1 MAVMAEAADD
11 EVPRNIASDISVLET
26 VIRRLNETDKLAMLV
41 HNIEEAEMKY
51 ENDPANE
58 DEKRRMMLK
67 NSSIHKQHQLRE
79 KRKQFEYFRSV
90 KKQLEKA
97 YEQIGDVD
105 VSEIELHK
113 EDERSQFQQ
122 IQEAA

>member
-1 MAVMAEAADD
+1 MAVMAEVADD

-105 VSEIELHK
+105 ISEIELHK

-122 IQEAA
+122 ILEAA

>member
-1 MAVMAEAADD
+1 MAVMAEVADD

-105 VSEIELHK
+105 ISEIELHK
-113 EDERSQFQQ
+113 EDERSHFQQ

>member
-51 ENDPANE
+51 ENNPANE

-105 VSEIELHK
+105 VSEIELRK